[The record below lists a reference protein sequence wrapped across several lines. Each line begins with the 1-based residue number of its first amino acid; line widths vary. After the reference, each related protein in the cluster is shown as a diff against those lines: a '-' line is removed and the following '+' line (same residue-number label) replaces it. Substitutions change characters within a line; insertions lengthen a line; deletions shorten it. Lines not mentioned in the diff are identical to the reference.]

1 MRGGDKQLPEDLI
14 YVKSVCK
21 DNPSVGFKA
30 IKRNLTVIATNSL
43 QFDEREVTSDH
54 QETGSVAA

>member
-1 MRGGDKQLPEDLI
+1 MRGGDKQPLRDLI

-21 DNPSVGFKA
+21 DNLSVGFKA
-30 IKRNLTVIATNSL
+30 IKINLTVIATNSL

-54 QETGSVAA
+54 QEKGSVAA